1 MNLSF
6 KRGGIYTRKSIGEIC
21 FPGVGRPKGG
31 NWDTGY
37 VRVENNLLIFMN
49 IGVAGRTGHNFDNFF
64 DQKNNTITWFG
75 KPNAHSEQDTFINLL
90 SGKYTPHFFARY
102 ESNNPEFV
110 YLGVGAIINFKDNVQ
125 TQHGKTICLTLSVL
139 DAQDIIA
146 SSLPELQIEPPSEQ
160 LITTQPSSF
169 VLEKHLED
177 YLCRNWSETIFG
189 KKYDIYE
196 NGRQY
201 QTDTGP
207 LDILAQRKDK
217 AEFMVL
223 ELKRDKVSDNAVS
236 QTLRYINYV
245 RRTLATNG
253 EEVKGCIIGTEEDR
267 ALMNTIAEVPNIDFY
282 RYDIS
287 FSLDLVNR

>member
-1 MNLSF
+1 M
-6 KRGGIYTRKSIGEIC
+6 
-21 FPGVGRPKGG
+21 
-31 NWDTGY
+31 
-37 VRVENNLLIFMN
+37 
-49 IGVAGRTGHNFDNFF
+49 
-64 DQKNNTITWFG
+64 
-75 KPNAHSEQDTFINLL
+75 
-90 SGKYTPHFFARY
+90 
-102 ESNNPEFV
+102 
-110 YLGVGAIINFKDNVQ
+110 
-125 TQHGKTICLTLSVL
+125 
-139 DAQDIIA
+139 
-146 SSLPELQIEPPSEQ
+146 
-160 LITTQPSSF
+160 QPSSF

-217 AEFMVL
+217 SEFMVL

-245 RRTLATNG
+245 RRTLAING

-267 ALMNTIAEVPNIDFY
+267 ALMNTIAEVPNIAFF
-282 RYDIS
+282 RYNIS
-287 FSLDLVNR
+287 FSLDLVKS